1 MSKGFFAPLTVAVLM
16 GVAGAIGDLIVTASG
31 VGDNQNHE
39 RKRMVLGLIGVESD
53 CDAEADT
60 ALSRSRY

>member
-1 MSKGFFAPLTVAVLM
+1 M